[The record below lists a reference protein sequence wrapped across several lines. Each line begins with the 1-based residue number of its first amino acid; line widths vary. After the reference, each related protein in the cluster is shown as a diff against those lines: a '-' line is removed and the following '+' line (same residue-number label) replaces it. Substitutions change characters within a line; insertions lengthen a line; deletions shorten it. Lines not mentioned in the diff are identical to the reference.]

1 MKKRITSYAFN
12 SAARTITFTDGNI
25 FTLDQALLITNVTDN
40 IIIYNFADPL
50 LGGTM
55 NNGVLTLDYN
65 TTSMSDSDSLQIFID
80 IVDTNEN
87 NSILLQ
93 LIRRITK
100 MLEPLMTVD
109 SNNRQ
114 RVAVETMPGVTTT
127 ATLATSGGA
136 NVTGIGYPVTANTVG
151 GNPYTLTASQPT
163 QMVAS
168 MIDQRW
174 EILNSSRN
182 SYANAIRNKLTF
194 S

>member
-109 SNNRQ
+109 SNN
-114 RVAVETMPGVTTT
+114 
-127 ATLATSGGA
+127 S
-136 NVTGIGYPVTANTVG
+136 IGYPVTANTVG

-174 EILNSSRN
+174 EMLNSSRAT
-182 SYANAIRNKLTF
+182 YANAIRNKLTF